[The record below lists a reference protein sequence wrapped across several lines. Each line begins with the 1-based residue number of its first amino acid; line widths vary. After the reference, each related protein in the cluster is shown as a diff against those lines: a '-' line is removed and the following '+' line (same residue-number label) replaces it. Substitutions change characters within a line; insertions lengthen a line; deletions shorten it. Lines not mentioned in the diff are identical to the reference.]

1 MLTKILAS
9 TLIAGGVIYLYTGGN
24 KASATNQH
32 LHKQKHKGHPG
43 LKDWNSFFF
52 KW

>member
-1 MLTKILAS
+1 MLTKILTS
-9 TLIAGGVIYLYTGGN
+9 TLIAGGVLYLYTGSN
-24 KASATNQH
+24 KASATNQK
-32 LHKQKHKGHPG
+32 LKSKGHPG

>member
-1 MLTKILAS
+1 MLTKILTS
-9 TLIAGGVIYLYTGGN
+9 TLVAGGVLYLYSGN
-24 KASATNQH
+24 KASAANNLQ
-32 LHKQKHKGHPG
+32 KQKYKGHPG